1 MLRKHFIRRN
11 FNRTHAE
18 SLDSREQSDVPF
30 RRRARLGRDLGLCGP
45 DRNTAVL
52 CRGGNARAIGRKRY
66 RGHNFLVMPRAVVN
80 VALRVREQ
88 SSDQLARLRVENGR
102 RAAVVDSVIII
113 INLVRRSEERA
124 VA

>member
-1 MLRKHFIRRN
+1 
-11 FNRTHAE
+11 
-18 SLDSREQSDVPF
+18 
-30 RRRARLGRDLGLCGP
+30 
-45 DRNTAVL
+45 
-52 CRGGNARAIGRKRY
+52 
-66 RGHNFLVMPRAVVN
+66 MPRAVVN